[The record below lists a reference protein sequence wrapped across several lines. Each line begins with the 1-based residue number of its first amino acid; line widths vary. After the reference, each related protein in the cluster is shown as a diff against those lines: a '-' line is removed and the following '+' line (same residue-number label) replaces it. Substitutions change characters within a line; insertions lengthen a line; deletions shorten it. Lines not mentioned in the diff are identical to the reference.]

1 MLIVSFDVL
10 ALPSA
15 VSDEIGARQPI
26 PEGRRLWNSLFTS
39 YNGRM
44 MVFAAGVS
52 NYDGCLQ
59 WLKREGFKAST
70 VDVIADTHVDTKV
83 ERIEVLHALYGKVT
97 WYIDVDPNVVAK
109 VSRNGI
115 PTLLVTVPHVVRPEW
130 SEQREKKGWEAVVQ
144 EIEAQ
149 QLARAERTWNDHE

>member
-10 ALPSA
+10 ATPSP
-15 VSDEIGARQPI
+15 VSEELGARQPS

-44 MVFAAGVS
+44 VIFAAGIEKQEA
-52 NYDGCLQ
+52 CLH
-59 WLKREGFKAST
+59 WLKQEGFKASA
-70 VDVIADTHVDTKV
+70 VDTITETDVDTKV
-83 ERIEVLHALYGKVT
+83 ERIEVLHAVYGKVT
-97 WYIDVDPNVVAK
+97 WYIDIDPHVVAR
-109 VSRNGI
+109 VSHNGI

-130 SEQREKKGWEAVVQ
+130 SEQRTKKGWDAVVQ

-149 QLARAERTWNDHE
+149 QMAKAERTWGDHG